1 LDIVVPFAARLRIS
15 FLRHLPRLWWTA
27 LLLLH
32 APIFGTVLLSLVSEG
47 VTFGRLSSA
56 LSLALAIL
64 FFLLKI
70 RDVAFLRL
78 QTRQQ
83 SFVAL
88 CLVIAVV
95 HHDAAASALSQD
107 GAPATVAVV
116 TTVLV
121 GSTLIRPRRGFLR
134 DLLRDLGTLMRGR
147 PVAPQVLIVVP
158 RRRRRAPQRR
168 VRPIGVT
175 RAPPA

>member
-1 LDIVVPFAARLRIS
+1 MRY
-15 FLRHLPRLWWTA
+15 LPRLWWIA

-32 APIFGTVLLSLVSEG
+32 TPILATVVLSMATEG
-47 VTFGRLSSA
+47 VTFGRLSST
-56 LSLALAIL
+56 LSLTLAIL
-64 FFLLKI
+64 FFVLKI
-70 RDVAFLRL
+70 RDVGFLRL

-88 CLVIAVV
+88 CLVIAIV
-95 HHDAAASALSQD
+95 HHDAAASALTQE
-107 GAPATVAVV
+107 GVPETAALV

-121 GSTLIRPRRGFLR
+121 TTALVRSRRGLIR
-134 DLLRDLGTLMRGR
+134 DLLRDLGVLMRGR
-147 PVAPQVLIVVP
+147 LIEPQVFIATP

-175 RAPPA
+175 RGPPA

>member
-1 LDIVVPFAARLRIS
+1 LDIVVPFPTRSRIS

-32 APIFGTVLLSLVSEG
+32 APILATVLLSMASEG

-64 FFLLKI
+64 FFVLKM
-70 RDVAFLRL
+70 RDVGFLRL

-88 CLVIAVV
+88 CLVIAIV
-95 HHDAAASALSQD
+95 HHDAAASALVQE
-107 GAPATVAVV
+107 GAPETAALV

-121 GSTLIRPRRGFLR
+121 AAASVRPRRGFIR

-147 PVAPQVLIVVP
+147 PIAPQTVTATP
-158 RRRRRAPQRR
+158 RRRRRPPQRR
-168 VRPIGVT
+168 VRPVGVM
-175 RAPPA
+175 RGPPA